1 MAFRNSRKPR
11 RKLGEEELYPAALA
25 ALGRRAYSVYQMRK
39 WLEER
44 AEREEDAG
52 TVLAKLRQL
61 RYVDDERYASDFTRV
76 HAGSRSQG
84 RFRIARELRA
94 RGVPDKHIEAALDA
108 TCTTEDEAA
117 KVRSKIERKIQQMK
131 GPLDEKKRASLYR
144 SLLRGGFP
152 GDLIGKE
159 LSRVR
164 AKAKAAAAG
173 AGIDAEGEAVADSEP
188 EIDSTGNNEDPGGDP
203 GAD

>member
-25 ALGRRAYSVYQMRK
+25 ALGKRAYSVYQMRK

-108 TCTTEDEAA
+108 TCTTEDETA
-117 KVRSKIERKIQQMK
+117 KVRSKIERKIQQMR
-131 GPLDEKKRASLYR
+131 GPLDERKRASLYR

-159 LSRVR
+159 LNRVR

-173 AGIDAEGEAVADSEP
+173 VGSDADSEVAADSDL
-188 EIDSTGNNEDPGGDP
+188 EINTTGHNEDPGGDP